1 MQRPDSEQTRKFSV
15 GIQTPAQLE
24 TIAPSGANLFRSL
37 LQHDQHRT
45 ARFGQSL
52 RGLASTELCS
62 ERKSRGLVLGVYSNE
77 DDPTDV
83 VMLTEN
89 AAKYNLVRMHG

>member
-1 MQRPDSEQTRKFSV
+1 MQTRQFSI
-15 GIQTPAQLE
+15 GNHTPALRE
-24 TIAPSGANLFRSL
+24 PVAASGAKLFRSL
-37 LQHDQHRT
+37 LQHDRHWT
-45 ARFGQSL
+45 TRFGQPL
-52 RGLASTELCS
+52 RGVASTELCS

-89 AAKYNLVRMHG
+89 AAKYNLVRARAEFAW